1 MPSSRLI
8 GVGVFVI
15 GGLLIFAL
23 GLFMI
28 GDRRF
33 LFSDLFDL
41 HAEFEQIAG
50 LQDGAAVR
58 VNGMD
63 AGEVTD
69 IDIPPSPA
77 GRFRVRMRVRA
88 KRCGPSFAPTPWR
101 RSAPTASSAA
111 ATCTSKRDPSR
122 RRWSPT
128 AARST
133 AASRSISPTF
143 SLRARETIANVN
155 RTIAELRVHL
165 DQVVGVIRETAAM
178 PTRS

>member
-1 MPSSRLI
+1 MPSFRLI
-8 GVGVFVI
+8 GVGVFVVA
-15 GGLLIFAL
+15 GLLIFSL

-69 IDIPPSPA
+69 IAIPPSPA
-77 GRFRVRMRVRA
+77 GRFRVRMRIRADLRPLVRTDA
-88 KRCGPSFAPTPWR
+88 VASIRTDGIVGGRYVHIEAGSEQAPVVADGGAIDSLEFGPTVSGQVPIVKGP
-101 RSAPTASSAA
+101 
-111 ATCTSKRDPSR
+111 
-122 RRWSPT
+122 
-128 AARST
+128 
-133 AASRSISPTF
+133 
-143 SLRARETIANVN
+143 
-155 RTIAELRVHL
+155 VH
-165 DQVVGVIRETAAM
+165 
-178 PTRS
+178 